1 MGLLAASEAGDAL
14 VVGVGSGAVLW
25 RANST
30 TTLRGTADERCVA
43 VAISSDGATVATASD
58 AKRLRCWHNNDL
70 SEAEAPRR
78 VSGMCM
84 APLGDGLA
92 LLVCCAGELYALPLP
107 ALDKAPKCLLGHTS
121 SVLTGV
127 AYANGLVATA
137 DRNEKVRV
145 SQFPRCE
152 EIESFC
158 LGHTDFVAGV
168 EFLSEKSLVSCGGD
182 GVLRV
187 WDTASGN
194 CLSQRPHP
202 GAVCTCLAVS
212 TDFIALGLR
221 DDACVHVYS
230 RVGPQP
236 INASRITLKLPAP
249 PSDLCFRGST
259 LVALVAADAV
269 LVEFVRGADGYAL
282 TNVAAAPVRA
292 ASAGLGPVAPSA
304 LFQALERNHDH
315 LTTPDDVNAPA
326 ILKKHALEARYDVS
340 QLGVV
345 PKKQIVEDM
354 DRRRG
359 SPAPPRAPG

>member
-25 RANST
+25 RANSP

-152 EIESFC
+152 EIASFC

-168 EFLSEKSLVSCGGD
+168 EFLSGAHLVSCGGD
-182 GVLRV
+182 GELRV
-187 WDTASGN
+187 WDASSGD
-194 CLSQRPHP
+194 CVSDRRHP
-202 GAVCTCLAVS
+202 DAVCTCLAVS
-212 TDFIALGLR
+212 VDAVVVGLR
-221 DDACVHVYS
+221 DDAHVHVY
-230 RVGPQP
+230 PFDQELEDP
-236 INASRITLKLPAP
+236 LALPLPAP

-259 LVALVAADAV
+259 IVALVPTEV
-269 LVEFVRGADGYAL
+269 LVEYARTTNGYYLAHE
-282 TNVAAAPVRA
+282 AAAPTCLA
-292 ASAGLGPVAPSA
+292 AADLGPVAPSA

-354 DRRRG
+354 ARRRG
-359 SPAPPRAPG
+359 SPAPEPG